1 MSFGAVLAFA
11 TVAVADDAPLRIRN
25 LAPASGI
32 YGEPAALGGEVLS
45 SRYELTFDTALANN
59 FTSDANGGTLAFFDG
74 ETTYLTYG
82 FRQAVA
88 DRWEW
93 GVELPYVIQRG
104 GYLDPLIDDF
114 HDVFGFDD
122 NGRHAAKH
130 NQIDYFV
137 SDGNKVYVDF
147 QNERRGWGDVR
158 VSGGYQLLLEPGRAL
173 AARALVKLPT
183 GDADELTGSGGGDVA
198 AWLDY
203 IDRELLARYRV
214 SITGAVGLM
223 VLGDG
228 DLLPHDQNR
237 TAAYAHFGL
246 SYPLTEAW
254 SLKGQLD
261 YHSQLIDVSIE
272 QLGGEAIQG
281 TIGATWQVNAR
292 LWSDFAMVEDLTGDS
307 TSDVMIQA
315 LIGTK
320 F

>member
-1 MSFGAVLAFA
+1 MSFAAVLAFA
-11 TVAVADDAPLRIRN
+11 AGALADDAPLRIRN

-32 YGEPAALGGEVLS
+32 YGEPVALGGEVLS
-45 SRYELTFDTALANN
+45 QGYELTFDTALANN
-59 FTSDANGGTLAFFDG
+59 FTSDASHGTLAFFDG

-82 FRQAVA
+82 FRQAIA

-93 GVELPYVIQRG
+93 GVELPYVIQHG

-114 HDVFGFDD
+114 HDAFGFDD

-137 SDGNKVYVDF
+137 SDGNKIYVDF
-147 QNERRGWGDVR
+147 QNERSGWGDVR
-158 VSGGYQLLLEPGRAL
+158 VSGGYQLLVEPGRAL
-173 AARALVKLPT
+173 AVRALVKLPT
-183 GDADELTGSGGGDVA
+183 GDVDELTGSGGTDAA

-203 IDRELLARYRV
+203 TDRELLERYRV
-214 SITGAVGLM
+214 SITGAIGLM

-228 DLLPHDQNR
+228 DLLPRDQNR

-246 SYPLTEAW
+246 SYPVTNAW

-261 YHSQLIDVSIE
+261 YHSQLIDVSID
-272 QLGGEAIQG
+272 QLGGEALQG
-281 TIGATWQVNAR
+281 TIGATWQVTPR
-292 LWSDFAMVEDLTGDS
+292 LWLDFAMVEDLTGDS
-307 TSDVMIQA
+307 TSDVMIQV